1 MAEFEIENA
10 EGSHWVKCTLHDET
24 VIAERGALSHL
35 RGDIA
40 MKGRIPGP
48 IRMLRASISGE
59 EVFRPAFS
67 GTGKLFLQSSLGN
80 FHVLELAEGES
91 RIVESG
97 AYWASEEKV
106 RQTFIRNRVMVSV
119 RTGRGLLDFQ
129 TKVTGPGKVVI
140 CAPGDVAEVVLGE
153 DSPEGNRLLVDGL
166 QVVARTAD
174 VGYRAKLPGWM
185 PWSKATT
192 GERVLRSYTGPG
204 RVLMCTTPYWRYQMS
219 LQRQPQ
225 IMQMSDED
233 VVA

>member
-80 FHVLELAEGES
+80 FHVLELAEGEFH
-91 RIVESG
+91 RAVPGQPELLADDG
-97 AYWASEEKV
+97 W
-106 RQTFIRNRVMVSV
+106 QQP
-119 RTGRGLLDFQ
+119 RGEQQDQ
-129 TKVTGPGKVVI
+129 RRDRP
-140 CAPGDVAEVVLGE
+140 
-153 DSPEGNRLLVDGL
+153 
-166 QVVARTAD
+166 VVAGPPDDRIGDLARG
-174 VGYRAKLPGWM
+174 VGDE
-185 PWSKATT
+185 
-192 GERVLRSYTGPG
+192 ERVLDHAAVVVDEVVVG
-204 RVLMCTTPYWRYQMS
+204 RWQGLARHPEEPRRNLHLLVEGAPL
-219 LQRQPQ
+219 L
-225 IMQMSDED
+225 
-233 VVA
+233 AG